1 MSINQA
7 ITDHE
12 EEVLL
17 RVMEPF
23 PEGVPIVPFSTPV
36 ISFGQPHGV
45 KVATL
50 GINPS
55 SGEFLDSKM
64 ALLTDEKKRLIDRA
78 DLGRPNAVRLT
89 RDEAIKVVDGCYQY
103 FSDQGNPYKWFKFL
117 ESFAVKPAG
126 ASYWDGSACHLDLV
140 QWATNPVWS
149 GISNV
154 SVREDLLNKDM
165 EFLRYQLTQYK
176 FPWLLL
182 NGREVIAQFEKLKI
196 GQLKKYEWDTVRDG
210 DSPCEFVT
218 GRYEETKV
226 LGWSRNIPH
235 YGTSNL
241 KREAIANWVAKQT
254 ENFDDHKSKIEMR

>member
-89 RDEAIKVVDGCYQY
+89 RDEAI
-103 FSDQGNPYKWFKFL
+103 
-117 ESFAVKPAG
+117 
-126 ASYWDGSACHLDLV
+126 
-140 QWATNPVWS
+140 
-149 GISNV
+149 
-154 SVREDLLNKDM
+154 
-165 EFLRYQLTQYK
+165 
-176 FPWLLL
+176 
-182 NGREVIAQFEKLKI
+182 
-196 GQLKKYEWDTVRDG
+196 
-210 DSPCEFVT
+210 
-218 GRYEETKV
+218 
-226 LGWSRNIPH
+226 
-235 YGTSNL
+235 
-241 KREAIANWVAKQT
+241 
-254 ENFDDHKSKIEMR
+254 